1 MLRSSEIK
9 PLVRTICQIVSDNL
23 FLLNFRGAV
32 ESQRNVHNLFSSYIH
47 IYVRGEYYAIYE
59 EPYIAIILILIMLIA
74 SARCESLS
82 RTGVL
87 HSTLFVPAGMR
98 VSP

>member
-32 ESQRNVHNLFSSYIH
+32 ESQRNVHNLFSSYI
-47 IYVRGEYYAIYE
+47 YVHGEYYAIYE

-74 SARCESLS
+74 SARCESFKPHRSASLY
-82 RTGVL
+82 
-87 HSTLFVPAGMR
+87 TLRACLPA
-98 VSP
+98 